1 MRDNPQLP
9 SLMLAKLRSFA
20 SALDRDDDYNERS
33 FPSAAMLYNA
43 SRVFAYSFSSE
54 ISLIS
59 LVLSQEE
66 IDPEMEIHLIVDEED
81 PLPVSYTH
89 LTLPTKRIV

>member
-1 MRDNPQLP
+1 
-9 SLMLAKLRSFA
+9 
-20 SALDRDDDYNERS
+20 
-33 FPSAAMLYNA
+33 MLYNA

-81 PLPVSYTH
+81 PL
-89 LTLPTKRIV
+89 LPTQVRG